1 MRLTNRLPLGPP
13 GLTRLR
19 NGLVRACLILAPHGN
34 TYAFR
39 DVVGEF
45 DAPLFSSV
53 CGSTTVTT
61 PVLRLRC
68 AVPVGHQVRVR
79 WYELPASCSTR
90 RMVLVPSVGKLC
102 RRNARC
108 KVLSDH
114 VAVPSVRRLG
124 ERCAVATICARALAV
139 YVGRRPRPRA
149 MRTAASP

>member
-1 MRLTNRLPLGPP
+1 MTMDELKRLT
-13 GLTRLR
+13 TRLALR
-19 NGLVRACLILAPHGN
+19 SPRLTGLRDGLVRACLILTPHGN

-39 DVVGEF
+39 DVIGEF

-90 RMVLVPSVGKLC
+90 RTVLVPMRGKPDRRSV
-102 RRNARC
+102 RC
-108 KVLSDH
+108 NVLSDH
-114 VAVPSVRRLG
+114 VAVPSVRRSG
-124 ERCAVATICARALAV
+124 SRWA
-139 YVGRRPRPRA
+139 
-149 MRTAASP
+149 